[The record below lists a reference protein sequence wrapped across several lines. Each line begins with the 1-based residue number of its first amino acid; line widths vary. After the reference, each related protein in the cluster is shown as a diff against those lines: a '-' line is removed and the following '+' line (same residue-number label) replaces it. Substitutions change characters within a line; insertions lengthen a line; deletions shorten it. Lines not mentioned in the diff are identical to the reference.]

1 MSRRPPRV
9 LALTD
14 STNPWHSFWIRF
26 GQYIPDLEAEVEI
39 CTELPP
45 AAALA
50 AFDCLL
56 LYRFNSAWGDLATP
70 LADARRQGLLL
81 LADLDD
87 FLWQAPSWDKPRLKA
102 FTAALRQCQ
111 RISCSTPALQEVLQ
125 LMFPRQQVMLLAN
138 SAPKPPGLMASWA
151 RAASA
156 KPLRIGW
163 TGAPWTRPQ
172 DLALIKPLAAWIK
185 QRVGALQLVHI
196 GHAEG
201 RLSLAEALGLP
212 PALVL
217 TKPLMPYANYL
228 EAINFDIGL
237 APLAPGTFNE
247 FKSELKLLEYSGR
260 GIPWIASDAPPYRQ
274 LCEQWSWGGRLC
286 REPHQWID
294 QLQALLDPGQ
304 RLAEGQQLQQLSQA
318 HQSYGAAVERWSR
331 AISNSWA

>member
-1 MSRRPPRV
+1 MSRRQPRV

-26 GQYIPDLEAEVEI
+26 GQYIPDLDAEVEI
-39 CTELPP
+39 CAELPP

-50 AFDCLL
+50 EFDSLL

-70 LADARRQGLLL
+70 LADARRRGVLL

-87 FLWQAPSWDKPRLKA
+87 FLWQAPSWDRQRLQG

-111 RISCSTPALQEVLQ
+111 RISCSTAPLQGVLQ
-125 LMFPRQQVMLLAN
+125 LMFPRQQVLLLAN

-151 RAASA
+151 RVALAQ
-156 KPLRIGW
+156 PLRIGW

-172 DLALIKPLAAWIK
+172 DLALLKPLATWIQ
-185 QRVGALQLVHI
+185 QRTGALQLVHI

-201 RLSLAEALGLP
+201 RLSLAEALGMP
-212 PALVL
+212 PELVL
-217 TKPLMPYANYL
+217 TEPLMPYANYL

-237 APLAPGTFNE
+237 APLATGGFNN
-247 FKSELKLLEYSGR
+247 FKSELKLLEYSGL

-274 LCEQWSWGGRLC
+274 LCEQWGWPGRLC
-286 REPHQWID
+286 REPHHWIN
-294 QLQALLDPGQ
+294 QLQDLLDPGL

-318 HQSYGAAVERWSR
+318 HHSYGAAVERWSK